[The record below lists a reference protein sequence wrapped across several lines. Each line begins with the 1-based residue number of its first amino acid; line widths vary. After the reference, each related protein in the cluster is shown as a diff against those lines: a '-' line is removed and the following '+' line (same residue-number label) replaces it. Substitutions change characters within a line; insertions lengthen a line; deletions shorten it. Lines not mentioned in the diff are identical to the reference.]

1 MSQET
6 SWTSW
11 IVLND
16 DFRLSTD
23 YQIYTIVSADGEPWK
38 KFRMQTSVGVFSISV
53 LYRKLFA
60 PSSFQRCSY
69 LCLCRG
75 VAWGKWDSYCVRDI
89 EKGLIDDINP

>member
-38 KFRMQTSVGVFSISV
+38 KIQNANLSRS
-53 LYRKLFA
+53 LF
-60 PSSFQRCSY
+60 Y
-69 LCLCRG
+69 
-75 VAWGKWDSYCVRDI
+75 
-89 EKGLIDDINP
+89 